1 MFLINFSAMILNKMT
16 GKRVWRS
23 IHLICA
29 VQVQKSNFVP
39 FPDAHPYLRNASRT
53 NKTSSS
59 GIVREAQR
67 EANTEKSEEKSQ
79 MVWRDAVLEHSSRRF
94 SSPLSERGKG
104 FKKLNKLEKYR
115 N

>member
-1 MFLINFSAMILNKMT
+1 MLLINFSAMISDKMT
-16 GKRVWRS
+16 GRRVLSS

-29 VQVQKSNFVP
+29 VQVQTSNFVP

-67 EANTEKSEEKSQ
+67 EANTEKREEKSQ
-79 MVWRDAVLEHSSRRF
+79 MVQRDAVLEHSSWRF
-94 SSPLSERGKG
+94 SSPVSERGKG
-104 FKKLNKLEKYR
+104 FKK
-115 N
+115 